1 MLVTEAVLK
10 EHIGGIQTK
19 LNMATVLP
27 FVKIAEFGFRKE
39 IGKELFKKLPD
50 YPISADDAET
60 QELQEDLKYWALSC
74 ISWAAYDMAVPHLKI
89 RVGDLGMMKTS
100 PANSV
105 SITKWE
111 YVDTRESNMFL
122 VDLAKEYF
130 FDMLEELNPDEW
142 SSSDAC
148 KLRNELFINSP
159 QMLGNYVVLAGKN
172 IRLFN
177 KIAVYI
183 KSTEELYISEL
194 ITEGVFTELKT
205 KIIDGTALSVVEKKL
220 LELIRKALAPLAIQ
234 EATPYLQLKIDE
246 DGMREIRKKDGIRE
260 EEIADKGYR
269 NKLII
274 ALDGIGA
281 LYLAR
286 LRKFMDA
293 TASVTVFPT
302 YYAANL
308 VAEETED
315 YNDFTNKSHV
325 IL

>member
-27 FVKIAEFGFRKE
+27 FVKMAEFGFRKE
-39 IGKELFKKLPD
+39 IGKELFKKLAD
-50 YPISADDAET
+50 YPESSET
-60 QELQEDLKYWALSC
+60 DEVQEMQTDLKYWALSC

-100 PANSV
+100 PANAV

-130 FDMLEELNPDEW
+130 FDMLEELNPSEW
-142 SSSDAC
+142 SESEAC

-159 QMLGNYVVLAGKN
+159 QMLNNYVVLTGRN
-172 IRLFN
+172 VRLFN

-183 KSTEELYISEL
+183 KSSEELYISEL
-194 ITEGVFTELKT
+194 ITEAVFVDLKT
-205 KIIDGTALSVVEKKL
+205 KISDGTALSAIEKKL
-220 LELIRKALAPLAIQ
+220 LELIRKALAPIAIQ
-234 EATPYLQLKIDE
+234 EATPYLQLKVDE

-260 EEIADKGYR
+260 EELADKGYR

-286 LRKFMDA
+286 LRKFMDG
-293 TASVTVFPT
+293 TASTTVFPS
-302 YYAANL
+302 YYTANL
-308 VAEETED
+308 VIQDTED
-315 YNDFTNKSHV
+315 YNDFTDKPHV